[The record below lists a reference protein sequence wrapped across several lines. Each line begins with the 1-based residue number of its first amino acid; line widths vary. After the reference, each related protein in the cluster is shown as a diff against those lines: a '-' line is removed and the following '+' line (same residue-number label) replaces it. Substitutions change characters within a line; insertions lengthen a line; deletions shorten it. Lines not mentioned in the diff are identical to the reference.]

1 MRSDLPSDSQ
11 TKPPSSDRS
20 WLLPALG
27 IAAILGLLGGVALI
41 AQDQVNKANQRQARM
56 HSERLAFAQCM
67 ASDARASRERCLQQ
81 AALADAAAEH
91 TVIQSV
97 SDSADMLGGSPSAPR
112 FQGMM
117 PASFAPR

>member
-1 MRSDLPSDSQ
+1 MPSDLPSDSLTQ
-11 TKPPSSDRS
+11 PVSSDRS
-20 WLLPALG
+20 WLLPAFG
-27 IAAILGLLGGVALI
+27 VVAILGLLGGVALI
-41 AQDQVNKANQRQARM
+41 AQDQVNKASQRQARM
-56 HSERLAFAQCM
+56 NSQRLAFDQCM

-97 SDSADMLGGSPSAPR
+97 SDGPDMPGASPSAPR
-112 FQGMM
+112 LGALV